1 MKKAKVFIEARR
13 LDLENALNEWLK
25 DHNSAKIISV
35 TQSES
40 QDERGWTATI
50 TILYDEGATRRK

>member
-13 LDLENALNEWLK
+13 LDLENSLNEWLK
-25 DHNSAKIISV
+25 EHNSAKILSV

-50 TILYDEGATRRK
+50 TILYDEAARKK